1 MPADKPNLLQ
11 ALLPNV
17 HVDPIHPQ
25 DWFQTPAERQAALVR
40 RTVAEQA
47 DIARQYQAEHPVAA
61 DAMSAGKVALGIAVG
76 TGIAAGIAA
85 LVGPK
90 IEPAM
95 TSTEAAKVGGAS
107 YVGAIGLMLGGAAAI
122 KAVRGNK

>member
-1 MPADKPNLLQ
+1 MPADKPNFLQ
-11 ALLPNV
+11 ALLPNI
-17 HVDPIHPQ
+17 HVDPIR
-25 DWFQTPAERQAALVR
+25 FQSPAERQEALVR
-40 RTVAEQA
+40 RAAAEQA
-47 DIARQYQAEHPVAA
+47 DIARQIRQENPAV
-61 DAMSAGKVALGIAVG
+61 DKAMSAGKMALSVAVG

-122 KAVRGNK
+122 KAVNKGKA